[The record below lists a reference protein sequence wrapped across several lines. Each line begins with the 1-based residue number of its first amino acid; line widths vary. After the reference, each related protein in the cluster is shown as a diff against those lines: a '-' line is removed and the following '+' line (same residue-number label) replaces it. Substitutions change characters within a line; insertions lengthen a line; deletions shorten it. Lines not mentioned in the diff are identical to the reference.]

1 MRSCKVDETVSEEPD
16 VMQTEAVECYACS
29 EEAVAQCPVCQRWF
43 CKEHGRSQCDIC
55 RTRLN
60 LFPPARLY
68 WGAVF
73 LLLAALGLAAW
84 HIIAWPGLALAP
96 VTHALAQQVGVT
108 PITATPTSPA
118 LPTQAPLVL
127 PAPPSTAT
135 AAPTLTP
142 TSTPSAT
149 ATPEPTPS
157 PSPSAIATPEPT
169 ASPSPSPTATPEP
182 TVSPSP
188 SPTSTP
194 SPEPT
199 PTPTPALRLYTVE
212 FGDTIANIA
221 DAHGTTVAAIMQAN
235 GLTST
240 NVDIIK
246 PGQVLVI
253 P

>member
-16 VMQTEAVECYACS
+16 VMQTEAVACYACR

-73 LLLAALGLAAW
+73 LLLAAFGLAAW

-108 PITATPTSPA
+108 PIAATPTSPA

-127 PAPPSTAT
+127 PDPSSTTVAT
-135 AAPTLTP
+135 PTLTP

-149 ATPEPTPS
+149 ATPTPSSTATPEPTPS
-157 PSPSAIATPEPT
+157 PSPSPTSPPEPT
-169 ASPSPSPTATPEP
+169 ASPSPSPT
-182 TVSPSP
+182 
-188 SPTSTP
+188 STP
-194 SPEPT
+194 TPEPT
-199 PTPTPALRLYTVE
+199 PTPTPALLRHTVE
-212 FGDTIANIA
+212 LGDTLANIA
-221 DAHGTTVAAIMQAN
+221 ADYDTTVDAIRQAN
-235 GLTST
+235 GLGSS
-240 NVDIIK
+240 NIINI
-246 PGQVLVI
+246 GQELVI

>member
-1 MRSCKVDETVSEEPD
+1 MRSGEVDETVSEEPD
-16 VMQTEAVECYACS
+16 VMQTEAVACYACR

-73 LLLAALGLAAW
+73 LLLAALGMAAW

-108 PITATPTSPA
+108 PIAATPTSPA
-118 LPTQAPLVL
+118 LPMQAPLVL
-127 PAPPSTAT
+127 PAPPS
-135 AAPTLTP
+135 TP

-157 PSPSAIATPEPT
+157 PSPS
-169 ASPSPSPTATPEP
+169 PTATPEP
-182 TVSPSP
+182 TPSPSPSATATPEPTASPSP

-199 PTPTPALRLYTVE
+199 PTPTPALLLYTVE
-212 FGDTIANIA
+212 LGDTLANIA
-221 DAHGTTVAAIMQAN
+221 IAYDTTVAAIMQAN
-235 GLTST
+235 GLSGT
-240 NVDIIK
+240 NIN
-246 PGQVLVI
+246 PGQKLVI

>member
-1 MRSCKVDETVSEEPD
+1 MDETVSEEPD
-16 VMQTEAVECYACS
+16 VMQTEAVACYACR

-108 PITATPTSPA
+108 PIAATPTSPA

-135 AAPTLTP
+135 ATPTLTP

-157 PSPSAIATPEPT
+157 PSPS
-169 ASPSPSPTATPEP
+169 
-182 TVSPSP
+182 
-188 SPTSTP
+188 PTSYPRTD
-194 SPEPT
+194 
-199 PTPTPALRLYTVE
+199 
-212 FGDTIANIA
+212 G
-221 DAHGTTVAAIMQAN
+221 VAF
-235 GLTST
+235 
-240 NVDIIK
+240 
-246 PGQVLVI
+246 PI
-253 P
+253 PRRYPRTDGVAFPIPHQYP

>member
-1 MRSCKVDETVSEEPD
+1 MISCKVDETVSEEPD
-16 VMQTEAVECYACS
+16 VIQTEAVECYACR

-60 LFPPARLY
+60 LFPPAPLY

-118 LPTQAPLVL
+118 LPTPAPLVL

-142 TSTPSAT
+142 TSTPS
-149 ATPEPTPS
+149 
-157 PSPSAIATPEPT
+157 
-169 ASPSPSPTATPEP
+169 PTATPEP

-188 SPTSTP
+188 SPTNTP

>member
-1 MRSCKVDETVSEEPD
+1 MRSCKVAETMSEEPD
-16 VMQTEAVECYACS
+16 VMQTEAVACYACR

-43 CKEHGRSQCDIC
+43 CKDHGRSQCDIC

-73 LLLAALGLAAW
+73 LPAGRTWTGCLAHHRLA
-84 HIIAWPGLALAP
+84 GLALAP

-108 PITATPTSPA
+108 PIAATPTSPA

-127 PAPPSTAT
+127 PAPPSPTA

-149 ATPEPTPS
+149 ATPTPSATATPEPTPS
-157 PSPSAIATPEPT
+157 PSPSPTSPPEPT
-169 ASPSPSPTATPEP
+169 A
-182 TVSPSP
+182 SPSP

-199 PTPTPALRLYTVE
+199 PTPALRHTVE
-212 FGDTIANIA
+212 SGDTLANIA
-221 DAHGTTVAAIMQAN
+221 ADYETTVDAIRQAN
-235 GLTST
+235 GLGSS
-240 NVDIIK
+240 NIINI
-246 PGQVLVI
+246 GQVLVI

>member
-16 VMQTEAVECYACS
+16 VMQTEAVACYACR

-108 PITATPTSPA
+108 PIAATPTSPA

-127 PAPPSTAT
+127 PAPPSPTA

-157 PSPSAIATPEPT
+157 PSPS
-169 ASPSPSPTATPEP
+169 PTATPEP
-182 TVSPSP
+182 TPSPSPSPTSTPEPTASPSP

-212 FGDTIANIA
+212 PGDTLANIA
-221 DAHGTTVAAIMQAN
+221 AAYDTTVAAIMQAN
-235 GLTST
+235 GLGSS
-240 NVDIIK
+240 NIINI
-246 PGQVLVI
+246 GQKLVI

>member
-16 VMQTEAVECYACS
+16 VMQTEAVACYACR

-43 CKEHGRSQCDIC
+43 CKDHGRSQCDIC

-108 PITATPTSPA
+108 PIAATPTSPA

-127 PAPPSTAT
+127 PAPPSPTA

-149 ATPEPTPS
+149 SYPRTYGVALPVPHQHPRTDGVAFPIPHQYSRTYGVAFPIPHQYPHS
-157 PSPSAIATPEPT
+157 RTHAHAHAGSA
-169 ASPSPSPTATPEP
+169 
-182 TVSPSP
+182 
-188 SPTSTP
+188 
-194 SPEPT
+194 
-199 PTPTPALRLYTVE
+199 LLYR
-212 FGDTIANIA
+212 
-221 DAHGTTVAAIMQAN
+221 
-235 GLTST
+235 
-240 NVDIIK
+240 
-246 PGQVLVI
+246 
-253 P
+253 

>member
-1 MRSCKVDETVSEEPD
+1 
-16 VMQTEAVECYACS
+16 MQTEAVECYACR

-108 PITATPTSPA
+108 PIAATPTSPA

-135 AAPTLTP
+135 ATPTLTP
-142 TSTPSAT
+142 TSTSSAT

-157 PSPSAIATPEPT
+157 PSPSATATPEPT
-169 ASPSPSPTATPEP
+169 ASPSPSPTN
-182 TVSPSP
+182 
-188 SPTSTP
+188 TP

-199 PTPTPALRLYTVE
+199 PTPTPALRYYTVE
-212 FGDTIANIA
+212 FGDTLASIAIA
-221 DAHGTTVAAIMQAN
+221 YDTTVAAIRQAN
-235 GLTST
+235 GLGSS
-240 NVDIIK
+240 NIINI
-246 PGQVLVI
+246 GQKLVI